1 MSKPRYGWWGYVKY
15 IIRQYPRRKAD
26 YDELHRQS
34 ITPTLSGM
42 PGGSDIS
49 RKTETTAAKEL
60 PRVEQKEYDA
70 VRRAVET
77 TQRLKNG
84 FERIEIINLV
94 YWKKSH
100 TLEGAAFKVGYSYD
114 RVKQMNNEFIRL
126 VAGYYGLL
134 DEK

>member
-15 IIRQYPRRKAD
+15 IIRQYPLRKAD

-34 ITPTLSGM
+34 TTPSLSGM

-94 YWKKSH
+94 YWKNSH

-114 RVKQMNNEFIRL
+114 RAKQMNNEFIRL